1 MFRRR
6 PRGEPAPPAAEL
18 DPDEPEVDEYA
29 DDPEQPAEGEQ
40 PALAGPWD
48 SADVPADEQARLDLG
63 ALLVPVYE
71 DMEVRVE
78 VSPDSE
84 VVTATLVD
92 AGGGLQVNAFAAP
105 RREGIWSEVQA
116 EITASVREAGGT
128 SEEATGPFG
137 PELHARV
144 PTEVAGQSLQPARF
158 VGVDG
163 PRWFLRGVITGPA
176 ATDPEQAARL
186 EQAFRELVVVRGG
199 EAMAPRDPLPLR
211 LPQEAMEAA
220 AVPEPELDPFRRGPE
235 ITEIQ

>member
-6 PRGEPAPPAAEL
+6 RRDEALP
-18 DPDEPEVDEYA
+18 PDEQLTAEESEQDE
-29 DDPEQPAEGEQ
+29 PEQPAEAE
-40 PALAGPWD
+40 PVVPAGPWD
-48 SADVPADEQARLDLG
+48 AAHVPSEDLARLDLG

-78 VSPDSE
+78 VSPESE
-84 VVTATLVD
+84 VVAATLVD

-105 RREGIWSEVQA
+105 RREGIWTEVRA
-116 EITASVREAGGT
+116 EIAASVRENGGT

-137 PELHARV
+137 PELHAKVRS
-144 PTEVAGQSLQPARF
+144 EGQGRGLQPARF

-163 PRWFLRGVITGPA
+163 PRWFVRGVITGRA
-176 ATDPEQAARL
+176 ATDPAHAGRL
-186 EQAFRELVVVRGG
+186 EEAFRELVVVRGG

-211 LPQEAMEAA
+211 LPTEAVEAA
-220 AVPEPELDPFRRGPE
+220 GTDGNTLDPFERGPE